1 MKIKQ
6 YKDMIRHLTR
16 PGTPEQR
23 AMAAHKQR
31 LENQKRIA
39 KKRAEYGLP
48 PQPVKVTD
56 PINKNLINAHHTFDN
71 GPFVVD
77 HSTNELMTN
86 EEYELREKK
95 PNYPTEASEQ
105 QIQTLKKKL
114 DKYKYIH
121 GENKPKRNLRNTIV
135 YDGSKDEHEP
145 PKQKINEDPKSVDTS
160 PKTKAPEPPKDDF
173 DLKAHINAEG
183 TKKYLEDEKK
193 AKEIGGIVYQ
203 NFKYGH

>member
-6 YKDMIRHLTR
+6 YKDMIKHLPR

-86 EEYELREKK
+86 EEYELRENK
-95 PNYPTEASEQ
+95 
-105 QIQTLKKKL
+105 LK
-114 DKYKYIH
+114 
-121 GENKPKRNLRNTIV
+121 RTLRNTIV
-135 YDGSKDEHEP
+135 YDGSKDKHEP
-145 PKQKINEDPKSVDTS
+145 PKQKINEDPKSMDTV
-160 PKTKAPEPPKDDF
+160 PTTKKPEPPKETFEDI
-173 DLKAHINAEG
+173 KKKINEIG
-183 TKKYLEDEKK
+183 TKKYLEDEAK